1 MRYTA
6 ARVPSSLIP
15 KGVLFIKVEIDMR
28 QQDNH
33 IYYREIGTHDL
44 E

>member
-1 MRYTA
+1 
-6 ARVPSSLIP
+6 
-15 KGVLFIKVEIDMR
+15 LFIKVEIDMR